1 MINTCLGP
9 LPTKHAQTSNSHKE
23 RRKMKNIYEAF
34 VSFFKKLFDGIAE
47 ARMAQVQEMIR
58 TRQFYWE

>member
-1 MINTCLGP
+1 MTNV
-9 LPTKHAQTSNSHKE
+9 
-23 RRKMKNIYEAF
+23 YEAF
-34 VSFFKKLFDGIAE
+34 VSFFKKLFDSIAE